1 MSTIKVD
8 NIRIASE
15 SVSRPVTGVAA
26 AYAWLDMMTNTNDK
40 DPEGQSLNTSS
51 VTYNSMGFYN
61 VNITSGMNSKKSV
74 SNLNSLRASQAI
86 ISGNSGQS
94 MVTVNAVLV
103 INKNENGNNYD
114 TEFTMSLHGDLA

>member
-1 MSTIKVD
+1 MSWP
-8 NIRIASE
+8 RASDGKMIGQ
-15 SVSRPVTGVAA
+15 SAA
-26 AYAWLDMMTNTNDK
+26 KAYAWVDMMTNPNDK
-40 DPEGQSLNTSS
+40 PPEGQSLNTSS

-94 MVTVNAVLV
+94 MVTVNDVV
-103 INKNENGNNYD
+103 VVNKNENGNSYD
-114 TEFTMSLHGDLA
+114 TEFTMLLHGDLA